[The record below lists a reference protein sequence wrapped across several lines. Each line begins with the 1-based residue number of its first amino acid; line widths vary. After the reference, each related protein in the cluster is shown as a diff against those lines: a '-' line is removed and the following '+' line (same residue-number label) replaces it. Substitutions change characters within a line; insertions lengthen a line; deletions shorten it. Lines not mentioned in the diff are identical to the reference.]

1 MSDSETTDLRQWR
14 EDPGVVTMERLRD
27 GDESAFS
34 ELFDKYREM
43 VVRFAYG
50 YLHAED
56 WAEDVAQNTFL
67 RLYLARE
74 RYEPRARFTTY
85 LFRIAKNL
93 CLNELRSREVSTR
106 VEPPRSAGGEEVA
119 FEDLWAD
126 CESAGPSECLARREA
141 ANEVMKVLERLPPK
155 QRSAL
160 WLARVDGFSY
170 QEVAERLQ
178 GSRGAVKSLIF
189 RAAATLRSD
198 LPEVL

>member
-1 MSDSETTDLRQWR
+1 MSDCNAADLRQWR

-34 ELFDKYREM
+34 ELFGKYRET

-50 YLHAED
+50 YLQAQD
-56 WAEDVAQNTFL
+56 RAEDVAQNTFL

-74 RYEPRARFTTY
+74 RYQARARFTTY

-93 CLNELRSREVSTR
+93 CLNELRSREVSGR
-106 VEPPRSAGGEEVA
+106 VEPPRSAEGEDVA
-119 FEDLWAD
+119 FEDLWAE
-126 CESAGPSECLARREA
+126 CESFGPSECLARREA

-170 QEVAERLQ
+170 QEVAEVLQ
-178 GSRGAVKSLIF
+178 GSKGAVKSLIF
-189 RAAATLRSD
+189 RAAATLRND